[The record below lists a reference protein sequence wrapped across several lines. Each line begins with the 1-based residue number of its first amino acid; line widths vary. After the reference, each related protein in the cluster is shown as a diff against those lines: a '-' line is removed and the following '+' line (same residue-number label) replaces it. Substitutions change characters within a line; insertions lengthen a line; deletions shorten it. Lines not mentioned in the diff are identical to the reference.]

1 MQSTRVSAI
10 PNQKK
15 YFTRFKEGDEKGF
28 EFFYNRL
35 YSSVYFYGFKY
46 IKDDISAD
54 CIVSEAFLRLWLCRK
69 NITCPEHIET
79 FLRKVTADGCRAY
92 YKTNANSFQH
102 GMLRLDAIEDYQDF
116 IGGYNPDYDL
126 ETDVVYYHEPGDEEK
141 KQWERIEA
149 VLPNLS
155 SDQQLFIRLCLK
167 YSFDYPRMAW
177 HIGGISDYQVARKV
191 ERTLECLK
199 AVIYDTGKF
208 NELEKT
214 SRFGFE
220 GEVSAEESKILTM
233 RYELQY
239 SFSEIAEALN
249 LDQGHIQRAF
259 AAASLRIKKNRT
271 K

>member
-10 PNQKK
+10 SDQKK
-15 YFTRFKEGDEKGF
+15 YFTRFKDGDEKGF

-35 YSSVYFYGFKY
+35 YYSVYFYGFKY

-54 CIVSEAFLRLWLCRK
+54 CIVSEAFIRLWLCRK
-69 NITCPEHIET
+69 NITCPEHIEI

-92 YKTNANSFQH
+92 YKTNANNFQRS
-102 GMLRLDAIEDYQDF
+102 MLRLDGIEDYQDF
-116 IGGYNPDYDL
+116 IGGYNPDGDL
-126 ETDVVYYHEPGDEEK
+126 ETDSVYYHEQGEEEK
-141 KQWERIEA
+141 KQWKRVEA

-155 SDQQLFIRLCLK
+155 PDQQLFIRLCLK

-199 AVIYDTGKF
+199 AVINDAGKF
-208 NELEKT
+208 NGLEKT
-214 SRFGFE
+214 SRFSFE
-220 GEVSAEESKILTM
+220 GKISEEESEILTM

-249 LDQGHIQRAF
+249 LDQGHIQRSF
-259 AAASLRIKKNRT
+259 AAASLRIKKNR
-271 K
+271 KR

>member
-1 MQSTRVSAI
+1 MQSTRVLGTVD
-10 PNQKK
+10 QKK
-15 YFTRFKEGDEKGF
+15 YFTKFKEGDEKGF

-35 YSSVYFYGFKY
+35 YPSVYLYGFKY

-69 NITCPEHIET
+69 NIACPEHIET
-79 FLRKVTADGCRAY
+79 FLRKVTGDGCRAY

-102 GMLRLDAIEDYQDF
+102 SMLRLDAIENYQDF
-116 IGGYNPDYDL
+116 IGGYNPDDDL
-126 ETDVVYYHEPGDEEK
+126 GTDAVYYLELRDEEK

-155 SDQQLFIRLCLK
+155 HDQQLFIRLCIK

-177 HIGGISDYQVARKV
+177 HIGGISDYQVAKKV

-199 AVIYDTGKF
+199 AIVNDAEKFSELGKT
-208 NELEKT
+208 N
-214 SRFGFE
+214 RFSFE
-220 GEVSAEESKILTM
+220 GEVSEEESKILTM

-249 LDQGHIQRAF
+249 LDQGYIQRAF
-259 AAASLRIKKNRT
+259 AAASLRIKKNRRR
-271 K
+271 